1 MGHGLTNSSM
11 LTGLAK
17 EQEAAVIAET
27 RQVIEQWGQKMRG
40 WLGPG
45 LTETWH
51 TLDLLHEH
59 GAEYVCDWVN
69 DDLPYRMNNGLYS
82 IPYSIELNDMPL
94 FNTPSIDI
102 ADFERRICDTFDV
115 LYEEG
120 EKNARVMAIA
130 FHPFS
135 DRRAAPYPHA
145 GSGARLYRVPQQG
158 LVRDRL
164 RDHRRI
170 SCARETMMLLRVPLV
185 FAAAVLLGVSIASAN
200 EQIHI
205 GKAQGNAWTFLP
217 VDVGIAQGLFAKQG
231 LDVDVADLGGDAKVQ
246 QAFAAGSIDIGLGS
260 GPGMAFLAKGSPAI
274 GVAAF
279 AGPPRNI
286 AAIVLADS
294 PIKTIADLQG
304 KIVAVSTVGSLS
316 DWLARQMA
324 IQEGWGQKRHPDR
337 TAGFDPN
344 QHCRAQGKAGRCR
357 STVDRGRFRARR
369 A

>member
-1 MGHGLTNSSM
+1 
-11 LTGLAK
+11 
-17 EQEAAVIAET
+17 
-27 RQVIEQWGQKMRG
+27 
-40 WLGPG
+40 
-45 LTETWH
+45 
-51 TLDLLHEH
+51 
-59 GAEYVCDWVN
+59 
-69 DDLPYRMNNGLYS
+69 
-82 IPYSIELNDMPL
+82 
-94 FNTPSIDI
+94 
-102 ADFERRICDTFDV
+102 
-115 LYEEG
+115 
-120 EKNARVMAIA
+120 
-130 FHPFS
+130 
-135 DRRAAPYPHA
+135 
-145 GSGARLYRVPQQG
+145 
-158 LVRDRL
+158 
-164 RDHRRI
+164 
-170 SCARETMMLLRVPLV
+170 MMLLRVPLV

-324 IQEGWGQKRHPDR
+324 IQEGWGQSGIQTAPLGSIPTSIAALKAKQVDAVVLSTEVGFALEERKEGRVLAPMDR
-337 TAGFDPN
+337 YAAHFITHVVFAQKSLVAGNPALVRRFL
-344 QHCRAQGKAGRCR
+344 KAFFGAIVFMKTHKDETSAVAERVLR
-357 STVDRGRFRARR
+357 QSPAVAGQDYDFEIGMLIDDGRFDSEAV
-369 A
+369 AALKQSFIEMGTLPDKPADDVLFTTQFVPVTP